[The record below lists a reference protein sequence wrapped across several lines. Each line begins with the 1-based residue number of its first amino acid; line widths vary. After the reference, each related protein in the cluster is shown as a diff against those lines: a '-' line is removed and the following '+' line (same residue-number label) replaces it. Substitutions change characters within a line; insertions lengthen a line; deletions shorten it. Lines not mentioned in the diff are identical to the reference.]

1 MVLTHILCY
10 AVMTER
16 RYSVRKTVLIYAL
29 YAAFFVGSTL
39 VLSVCLGVESIYT
52 VGIAFSATIA
62 TGFLVFIGTS
72 SDVFCKKLFLFI
84 SYSNL
89 FCIYHFVAVLVVDML
104 FPSMSDIEMQYARNI
119 TRTLLYIPTVLAYL
133 KFLRPRIRTVPV
145 RKKRIWY
152 SISLVS
158 TLFLIAFAS
167 FVVLF
172 YPYNSRVENVVLLAV
187 VVMIYCSV
195 LWVVFETIRYMND
208 ESKMELIEKNT
219 AYLQGQLALASENE
233 MMLKTIRHD
242 FRHHSQNI
250 AALLQKGDIEE
261 ALRYVQQ
268 YDAGLEAAKAKV
280 FCPHA
285 TVNAILS
292 SFSIK
297 AQKEGILMSVS
308 ADTQQES
315 SIVDMDYVAIPSNL
329 LENALN
335 GCKECG
341 SHGEIHV
348 DIQTVSDKT
357 VIVCSNPCKPG
368 LAIENGMLLR
378 RGTGIDSVVLAV
390 RKYGGNIRYKLEN
403 DVLTVCVVLNA

>member
-1 MVLTHILCY
+1 M
-10 AVMTER
+10 
-16 RYSVRKTVLIYAL
+16 
-29 YAAFFVGSTL
+29 
-39 VLSVCLGVESIYT
+39 
-52 VGIAFSATIA
+52 
-62 TGFLVFIGTS
+62 
-72 SDVFCKKLFLFI
+72 
-84 SYSNL
+84 
-89 FCIYHFVAVLVVDML
+89 
-104 FPSMSDIEMQYARNI
+104 
-119 TRTLLYIPTVLAYL
+119 
-133 KFLRPRIRTVPV
+133 
-145 RKKRIWY
+145 
-152 SISLVS
+152 
-158 TLFLIAFAS
+158 
-167 FVVLF
+167 VLF

-268 YDAGLEAAKAKV
+268 YDAGLDAAKAKE

-335 GCKECG
+335 GCKECS

-403 DVLTVCVVLNA
+403 DVLTVRVVLNA